1 MLINV
6 DIYDNIY
13 YGDNM
18 KNKIISILIA
28 IWIVV
33 AIFTTVCLLSIN
45 KYHVSEFGKYS
56 LFTVDSDILEPE
68 VKEGALLI
76 TKKTN
81 HKHINS
87 GDHIFYYDSE
97 SSEAI
102 VNLGTV
108 VKKEE
113 VTSTEATLTLQNDNK
128 LSMTYVLGKEDS
140 AISIPVLGTLLS
152 IIESKWGY
160 MFLVIFPTIL
170 ITVYEVF
177 AVASEVKRINKKSN
191 KEVEEIEEL

>member
-1 MLINV
+1 MINV

-81 HKHINS
+81 HKHINP

>member
-1 MLINV
+1 MINV